1 MSLRDYRELVRAPAA
16 FSVLGDAVAGASWAG
31 RPLHGRA
38 LGIPVA
44 SVLLYWS
51 GMALNDLADA
61 DLDEIE
67 RPERPIPSGRISR
80 RAAGITAAALAVGG
94 IAAAGIFGGRKSVAL
109 AVPLAAAIATYNLV
123 AKSGPFGPAVMAACR
138 GLDVLMGAG
147 SDRMLAAAPAAT
159 IIAAHTAN
167 VTVLSRGE
175 VHGSTSRAVAGSVA
189 ATAVVAAA
197 TVAAPAPAA
206 AADDASLGRAA
217 GALATARFG
226 VAVGLPQSAAAAEP
240 TAGNIRTATRAGIM
254 GMIPLQAGL
263 AARAG
268 NLVAAIALA
277 GLDLALESRAAKAR
291 AASKGQ
297 PTAKSEEGGSI
308 T

>member
-1 MSLRDYRELVRAPAA
+1 MPLRDYRELVRAPAA
-16 FSVLGDAVAGASWAG
+16 FSVLGDAVVGASWAG

-94 IAAAGIFGGRKSVAL
+94 IAAAGIFGGRRSVAL

-123 AKSGPFGPAVMAACR
+123 AKEGPFGPAVMAACR

-147 SDRMLAAAPAAT
+147 SDRMLAAAPAAA
-159 IIAAHTAN
+159 IVAAHTAN

-189 ATAVVAAA
+189 ATAAVAAA
-197 TVAAPAPAA
+197 TVAMPAPAA
-206 AADDASLGRAA
+206 AGPDASLGRTA

-226 VAVGLPQSAAAAEP
+226 VTVGLPQSEAALEP

-277 GLDLALESRAAKAR
+277 GLDITLKSRAAKAR
-291 AASKGQ
+291 AAQQGQ
-297 PTAKSEEGGSI
+297 EGGSI

>member
-1 MSLRDYRELVRAPAA
+1 MPLRDYLELVRAPAA
-16 FSVLGDAVAGASWAG
+16 LSVLGDTVAGASWAG
-31 RPLHGRA
+31 RSMQGRA
-38 LGIPVA
+38 LGLPVA
-44 SVLLYWS
+44 SVLLYWG

-61 DLDEIE
+61 DLDEVE

-80 RAAGITAAALAVGG
+80 RSAG
-94 IAAAGIFGGRKSVAL
+94 IAAGALLAGGIVAAGVFGGRKSVAV
-109 AVPLAAAIATYNLV
+109 AVPLAGAIATYNLF
-123 AKSGPFGPAVMAACR
+123 AKSGPLGPVVMAACR
-138 GLDVLMGAG
+138 GLDVLVGAG
-147 SDRMLAAAPAAT
+147 SDRLAAAAPAAA

-175 VHGSTSRAVAGSVA
+175 VHGSTSGAVGASVA

-197 TVAAPAPAA
+197 TIVVPAPEAA
-206 AADDASLGRAA
+206 SPDESLGRTA
-217 GALATARFG
+217 GAVAAARFG
-226 VAVGLPQSAAAAEP
+226 VNVGIPQAAAAAEP
-240 TAGNIRTATRAGIM
+240 TGGKIRTATRAGIM

-277 GLDLALESRAAKAR
+277 GLDLVLESRAAR
-291 AASKGQ
+291 GRQ
-297 PTAKSEEGGSI
+297 EGGSI

>member
-1 MSLRDYRELVRAPAA
+1 MPLRDYLELVRAPAA
-16 FSVLGDAVAGASWAG
+16 LSVLGDAVVGASWAG
-31 RPLHGRA
+31 RPLQGRA
-38 LGIPVA
+38 LGLPVA

-61 DLDEIE
+61 DLDEVE

-80 RAAGITAAALAVGG
+80 RAAGVTAGLLAAGG
-94 IAAAGIFGGRKSVAL
+94 IVAAGVFGGRRSVAV
-109 AVPLAAAIATYNLV
+109 AIPLAGAIATYNLV

-138 GLDVLMGAG
+138 GLDVLVGAG
-147 SDRMLAAAPAAT
+147 SDRMLAAAPAAA
-159 IIAAHTAN
+159 IVAAHTAN

-175 VHGSTSRAVAGSVA
+175 VHGSTTRAVAGSVA
-189 ATAVVAAA
+189 ATAAVAAA
-197 TVAAPAPAA
+197 TVAVPAPHAA
-206 AADDASLGRAA
+206 GPDASLGRTA
-217 GALATARFG
+217 GALAAVRFG
-226 VAVGLPQSAAAAEP
+226 VNVGVPQSAAAAEP
-240 TAGNIRTATRAGIM
+240 TAGNIRTATRSGIM

-277 GLDLALESRAAKAR
+277 SLDLVLESRSAR
-291 AASKGQ
+291 ARARQGQ
-297 PTAKSEEGGSI
+297 EGGSI

>member
-1 MSLRDYRELVRAPAA
+1 MPLRDYRELVRAPAA
-16 FSVLGDAVAGASWAG
+16 FSVLGDAVVGASWAG

-38 LGIPVA
+38 LGIPIA
-44 SVLLYWS
+44 SALLYWS

-61 DLDEIE
+61 DLDAIE

-80 RAAGITAAALAVGG
+80 RAAGITAAALAAGG
-94 IAAAGIFGGRKSVAL
+94 IAAAGIFGGRRSVAL

-123 AKSGPFGPAVMAACR
+123 AKEGPFGPAVMAACR

-147 SDRMLAAAPAAT
+147 SDRMLAAAPAAA
-159 IIAAHTAN
+159 IVAAHTAN

-189 ATAVVAAA
+189 ATAGVAAA
-197 TVAAPAPAA
+197 TVAVPAPAA
-206 AADDASLGRAA
+206 AGVDASLGRTA

-226 VAVGLPQSAAAAEP
+226 VTVGVPQSEAVLDP
-240 TAGNIRTATRAGIM
+240 TAGTIRTATRAGIM

-268 NLVAAIALA
+268 NLVASIALI
-277 GLDLALESRAAKAR
+277 GLDITLKSRAAKAR
-291 AASKGQ
+291 SAQRGQ
-297 PTAKSEEGGSI
+297 EGGSI